1 MQDGYMGGINVKTYY
16 DLCLEFAQLCSQLEF
31 LMDSKEKAKSETEI
45 KLYDE
50 KIDRVDKE
58 LHELKIFLKS
68 KEV

>member
-1 MQDGYMGGINVKTYY
+1 MKTYY

-31 LMDSKEKAKSETEI
+31 LMDNKEKAKSQAEM

-58 LHELKIFLKS
+58 IHELKIFLKS
-68 KEV
+68 REV